1 MIFPRLGKWRR
12 LLKEARPMP
21 RGTLKFRTVEP
32 IGHTLIFGFGQ
43 EVNRISGPIS
53 EAERKGKGENET
65 LRRSREV

>member
-1 MIFPRLGKWRR
+1 
-12 LLKEARPMP
+12 MP